1 MRHTS
6 VLILTAT
13 HTTRQV
19 PLILIFMSKKYLSPR
34 ALLRVRFIHRITSQ
48 PPLILLVAMRHPPL
62 RLLISALD
70 ASLRRGW
77 LQSAMATAPRHDDD
91 GSNDLVL
98 LHIISGVVRGVPQCR
113 SPFLSL
119 SIHENSFSLL
129 FMQQHTR
136 AHDCGL
142 PPRWCTHYKKYH
154 KNLWYFWV
162 TF

>member
-62 RLLISALD
+62 RLLISAWRF
-70 ASLRRGW
+70 S
-77 LQSAMATAPRHDDD
+77 TTTVAPKRDGD
-91 GSNDLVL
+91 GSKARRRWLERL
-98 LHIISGVVRGVPQCR
+98 GAPSHHQRGRPRCAPVPE
-113 SPFLSL
+113 SIPLSL
-119 SIHENSFSLL
+119 YSWELIFSLI
-129 FMQQHTR
+129 H
-136 AHDCGL
+136 AA
-142 PPRWCTHYKKYH
+142 THESTWLRSSSSMVH
-154 KNLWYFWV
+154 ALQEIS
-162 TF
+162 